1 MGSQWPLRGLSSFSF
16 SCCLSLEYHGSHN
29 HWVVCIVCPSS
40 VNKSKD
46 LTHCRLSMKMGGDKD
61 DEGPWKSNSWY
72 QIFSQCSSKLHHL
85 CPILYWDCLPREEW
99 VPLAIWTKCIR
110 NYYISCKYAE
120 KHTQKT
126 SIFCPSLITSS
137 SFIFWNLTLSLRTAH
152 FPR

>member
-29 HWVVCIVCPSS
+29 HWVVCIFCPSS

-99 VPLAIWTKCIR
+99 VPLAISEQNVSVIITPPVSMQR
-110 NYYISCKYAE
+110 NTHRKP
-120 KHTQKT
+120 
-126 SIFCPSLITSS
+126 PSSVLVWSPAAPS
-137 SFIFWNLTLSLRTAH
+137 YSETLLCL
-152 FPR
+152 